1 MVRTMLG
8 FPLMAKREPSS
19 SQTQFKAVRPE
30 TASTTAE
37 IEFELLQRELAIT
50 TAVLDSAREVKRNA
64 EEKLNDDMN

>member
-1 MVRTMLG
+1 M
-8 FPLMAKREPSS
+8 
-19 SQTQFKAVRPE
+19 RPE